1 MNQIDKLKDLLDQRG
16 VKINWHHY
24 PTPEQVYAQIPEDV
38 LGGVSYDQFRDHFFS
53 DLDKMAEGG
62 TMPEG
67 SNGDI
72 KKSWRKGKKLAVYMD
87 GGWHHFGDSSMDDFR
102 THKSEKRKEAW
113 YDRHRSALKGD
124 DPRSKAFRVYAKK
137 TWQMGGDM
145 NEEQAVPL
153 PNGQEYVFSSDL
165 MEQETG
171 RPFSEVAQM
180 LLMALQNGEIQEAE
194 YAQMIMQLVEQNEM
208 AKQGGGME
216 QGMQQQPMAP
226 EMQQQMMPP
235 QQAIPPASPQAIP
248 QEMGGASMKRGGY
261 LKDKNTYV
269 TEDGRETKRGLWANV
284 HLKNKREGMEEGGE
298 MEGYEVELP
307 DGFEYEF
314 SPDLIEQKTGR
325 SYAEVAQM
333 IDMNYKSGKID
344 DKQFEKMINDL
355 ASQNEQASRNIS
367 PRAKQALRCGG
378 YKKVGRNF
386 GGAMDPTMVD
396 GGDLVPVSE
405 DATMV
410 QADNPEM
417 TDSVETPNAYLDDQE
432 MVIDMPDGRK
442 YVFSQD
448 LKEPQTGRSFA
459 ELAMEL
465 VQARDAGQITEEEY
479 NQNIVSLADM
489 NDQVRESQT
498 NIDGGQG

>member
-24 PTPEQVYAQIPEDV
+24 PTPEQVYAQIPEEI
-38 LGGVSYDQFRDHFFS
+38 LGGVSYDQFRDHFFN

-62 TMPEG
+62 TMPDG
-67 SNGDI
+67 SNGDV

-87 GGWHHFGDSSMDDFR
+87 GSWHHFGDSSMDDFR
-102 THKSEKRKEAW
+102 THKSEKRKDAW

-145 NEEQAVPL
+145 NEEPVPL

-171 RPFSEVAQM
+171 RPFSEVADM
-180 LLMALQNGEIQEAE
+180 LLAALEKGEIQEAE
-194 YAQMIMQLVEQNEM
+194 YAQLIMQLVEQNEM
-208 AKQGGGME
+208 AKQGGA
-216 QGMQQQPMAP
+216 MQQ
-226 EMQQQMMPP
+226 EMMPPQAMPQQQMMP
-235 QQAIPPASPQAIP
+235 QQAMASPQAMP
-248 QEMGGASMKRGGY
+248 QEMGAASMKRGGY

-269 TEDGRETKRGLWANV
+269 TEDGRETRRGLWANV
-284 HLKNKREGMEEGGE
+284 HLKRKGMEEGGEYEE

-314 SPDLIEQKTGR
+314 SPDLIEQKTGK

-333 IDMNYKSGKID
+333 IDTNYKSGKID

-355 ASQNEQASRNIS
+355 ASQNEQASKSIS

-386 GGAMDPTMVD
+386 GGAMDPNMVE
-396 GGDLVPVSE
+396 GGDLVPVSQ

-417 TDSVETPNAYLDDQE
+417 TDSVETPNAYLDDKE

-442 YVFSQD
+442 YVFSED
-448 LKEPQTGRSFA
+448 LKEPQTGKSFA

-465 VQARDAGQITEEEY
+465 IRMRDAGEITEDEY
-479 NQNIVSLADM
+479 NENIVSLADM
-489 NDQVRESQT
+489 NDQVRENTMPNEGERS
-498 NIDGGQG
+498 